1 MLQHLL
7 IGMVAPLGLV
17 LGAPV
22 TLALRSVTTPQARR
36 IARLLCSRPLHLV
49 ANPLVALLLNVVLYA
64 TPLYRLTTVDPTAHQ
79 LVHVH
84 FLAAGCLFAWVIA
97 GPDPAP
103 RRPSVPIRLVVLGA
117 AVAIHSTVAQLLYA
131 GLLVD
136 VAVPAEQLRGGAA
149 LMYYGGDIAE
159 ILLAFALV
167 SRWRPPRA
175 RSARQR
181 GRVGE
186 GVAGWSVTS

>member
-7 IGMVAPLGLV
+7 IGMVAPLGQV

-36 IARLLCSRPLHLV
+36 IARLLRSRPLHLV
-49 ANPLVALLLNVVLYA
+49 ANPLVALLLNVGGMVVLYA
-64 TPLYRLTTVDPTAHQ
+64 TPLYRLTTADPTAHQ
-79 LVHVH
+79 LVHLH

-131 GLLVD
+131 GLLGD
-136 VAVPAEQLRGGAA
+136 V
-149 LMYYGGDIAE
+149 AE
-159 ILLAFALV
+159 ILLALPWSAGGGLRV
-167 SRWRPPRA
+167 PDRPA
-175 RSARQR
+175 SAAAS
-181 GRVGE
+181 GRVLRG
-186 GVAGWSVTS
+186 GA